1 MRKVKLISKKG
12 LTKHLINKYN
22 ILNGL
27 KYFFE
32 ERSQNSR
39 VFNHFLVPL
48 QRLLDPIEFFHGN
61 PKEYQK
67 KALKLHLRQTI
78 ALH

>member
-12 LTKHLINKYN
+12 LTKHLINKYK

-32 ERSQNSR
+32 DRSQ
-39 VFNHFLVPL
+39 
-48 QRLLDPIEFFHGN
+48 
-61 PKEYQK
+61 K
-67 KALKLHLRQTI
+67 KKKCTHPHQIYTI
-78 ALH
+78 YLFRNI